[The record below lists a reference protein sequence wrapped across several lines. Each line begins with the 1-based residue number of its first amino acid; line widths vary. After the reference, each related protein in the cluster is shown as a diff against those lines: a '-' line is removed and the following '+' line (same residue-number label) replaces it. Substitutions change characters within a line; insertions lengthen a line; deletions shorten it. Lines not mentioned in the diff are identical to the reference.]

1 MTERTRVLVV
11 EDEEG
16 VRFVVKEAMQQ
27 AGYVVLEAS
36 SGEEALELLQ
46 QESFDLIVL
55 DLVLGGR
62 VDGQR
67 VLEAVRWRWSGT
79 VVVILTAHGSLES
92 AVDAIQEGI
101 DGYLLKPIETEELLQ
116 TVGEALE
123 RRQRLGQETTLAKP
137 RLLECGPFCLN
148 LTTQQV
154 TKEGDPLHLTLS
166 EFRLLSYLMW
176 HANEIVTSHELVRV
190 ARQYECEDPREASQI
205 AKWYIYRLRCKVE
218 PDPSH
223 PQHILSVRGSGYEF
237 RP

>member
-16 VRFVVKEAMQQ
+16 VRFAVKEAMQQ

-67 VLEAVRWRWSGT
+67 VLEAVRWLWPET
-79 VVVILTAHGSLES
+79 VVVILTGHGSLES

-101 DGYLLKPIETEELLQ
+101 NGYLLKPIETEELLQ
-116 TVGEALE
+116 AVGEALE
-123 RRQRLGQETTLAKP
+123 RRQRPGQEATLAEP
-137 RLLECGPFCLN
+137 GLLECGPFCLN
-148 LTTQQV
+148 PTTQQV
-154 TKEGDPLHLTLS
+154 TREGDPLHLTLS
-166 EFRLLSYLMW
+166 EFRLLSHLIW
-176 HANEIVTSHELVRV
+176 HANEIVPPRELVRV

-205 AKWYIYRLRCKVE
+205 AKWYIYRLRQKIE

-223 PQHILSVRGSGYEF
+223 PQHILNVRGSGYEF